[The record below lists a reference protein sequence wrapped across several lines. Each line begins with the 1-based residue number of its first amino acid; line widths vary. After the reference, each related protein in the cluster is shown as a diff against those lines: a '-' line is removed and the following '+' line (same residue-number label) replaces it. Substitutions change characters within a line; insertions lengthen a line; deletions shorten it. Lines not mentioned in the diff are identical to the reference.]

1 MSKYIGV
8 SVPRVD
14 GVKKVTGAAKYVGD
28 MKWPRML
35 YAKCVKSPYAHA
47 KILSI
52 DVSAAKALKGV
63 HDVITGDYYTKRG
76 GLYLEDKNF
85 LAVNTVKFCGEPVV
99 AVAAETPEIAEAAC
113 ELVKVEYEPLPVI
126 NNPMEGMAKDAI
138 LIHPELHTY
147 KVVPIFHPQAHTNI
161 SHHHIIRKGDA
172 DAAFKYAEEHPDEYY
187 ITEHEY
193 HVPHVQHT
201 PIENHIAV
209 AQYEPDGKCTVW
221 ASCQSPYAVR
231 QALSASFDI
240 PLNKMRIISPYV
252 GGGFGAKA
260 GTTIEGIIIPLAMHS
275 KGRPVMMEYTREEE
289 FVNSYVRQGLYT
301 KIKTA
306 VRKSDGKFLAVQND
320 FYWDGGA
327 YTEYGVNIVKASGFA
342 STGPYEFDNVK
353 TDAYCVYTNNPVG
366 GPYRGFGM
374 CEIHFGIEQN
384 IDEVAKEIGMDPIE
398 IRRVNGLAP
407 GKSTGTGE
415 IMKSC
420 GFLEALDQVAEA
432 IQYDKPCD
440 PPSGPHK
447 VRGKGIAGGWKS
459 PSQPTNAGSAAIIR
473 MNEDGTFFLMTSGH
487 DIGQGSDTAL
497 TQIAAEVLCCDP
509 SKFTIRTG
517 DTDHTPY
524 EWQTVASRITYC
536 AGNAIKLAAEDLKE
550 KLLDLAQIKLGYI
563 KRELYLEDGW
573 IINRNHPESR
583 MPMSDL
589 ALGLAFE
596 DGSGYGGPAIGVGT
610 FTLPNNINYDPAT
623 GYSPKPAAFWTT
635 AVAGA
640 EVEVDTETGII
651 EVKKMVES
659 CDPGHI
665 VNPELYKAQVEGG
678 MMQAL
683 GTVLFEELKLK
694 DGKVLN
700 KSFVDY
706 KIPTIDNAPETFIA
720 MGVEH
725 PEETGPYGARGIGE
739 PAMVPGAPAIANAI
753 YNATGCRFTEMPITP
768 ERMLNRRSSQIRW
781 HLRKMTVKRKSGMIL
796 FCLMY
801 PMFRLIKA
809 FL

>member
-289 FVNSYVRQGLYT
+289 FVNPYVRQGLYT

-768 ERMLNRRSSQIRW
+768 ERML
-781 HLRKMTVKRKSGMIL
+781 
-796 FCLMY
+796 
-801 PMFRLIKA
+801 KA
-809 FL
+809 LQEKAAAEKK

>member
-47 KILSI
+47 KIVSI
-52 DVSAAKALKGV
+52 DISAAKALKGV

-126 NNPMEGMAKDAI
+126 NNPMEGMAKDAV

-231 QALSASFDI
+231 QALSATFDI

-306 VRKSDGKFLAVQND
+306 VRKSDGKFLAVQNN

-459 PSQPTNAGSAAIIR
+459 PNAGSAAIIR

-768 ERMLNRRSSQIRW
+768 ERML
-781 HLRKMTVKRKSGMIL
+781 
-796 FCLMY
+796 
-801 PMFRLIKA
+801 KA
-809 FL
+809 LQEKAAAEKK

>member
-1 MSKYIGV
+1 MSNRFVGTN
-8 SVPRVD
+8 VPRVD
-14 GVKKVTGAAKYVGD
+14 GIKKVTGAAKYVAD

-35 YAKCVKSPYAHA
+35 YAQCVRSPYAHA

-52 DVSAAKALKGV
+52 DTSAAEAMKGV
-63 HDVITGDYYTKRG
+63 HAVITGDYYTKRG

-85 LAVNTVKFCGEPVV
+85 LAVGTVKYMGEGVV
-99 AVAAETPEIAEAAC
+99 AVAAETPELAQAAC
-113 ELVKVEYEPLPVI
+113 DAVKVEYEPLPVI
-126 NNPMEGMAKDAI
+126 TNPMEGMAKDAV
-138 LIHPELHTY
+138 LIHPEMHTY
-147 KVVPIFHPQAHTNI
+147 KVVPIFHPQAHTNV
-161 SHHHIIRKGDA
+161 SHHHVIRKGNA
-172 DAAFKYAEEHPDEYY
+172 EEAFKMAEANPEEYY
-187 ITEHEY
+187 IAEHEY

-201 PIENHIAV
+201 PIENHAAI

-221 ASCQSPYAVR
+221 CSCQSPYAVR

-240 PLNKMRIISPYV
+240 PLNKMRVISPYV

-260 GTTIEGIIIPLAMHS
+260 GTTLEGIIIPLAMMC
-275 KGRPVMMEYTREEE
+275 KGRPVMLEYTREDE
-289 FVNSYVRQGLYT
+289 FVNSYVRQGVYL

-306 VRKSDGKFLAVQND
+306 VRKCDGKFIAVENN

-384 IDEVAKEIGMDPIE
+384 IDEIANELGMDPFE
-398 IRRVNGLAP
+398 IRKVNGLAP

-420 GFLEALDQVAEA
+420 GFHEALDKVAGVIE
-432 IQYDKPCD
+432 YDKPSEA
-440 PPSGPHK
+440 PSAPHK

-459 PSQPTNAGSAAIIR
+459 PSQPTNAGSSAIIR
-473 MNEDGTFFLMTSGH
+473 MNEDGTFYLMTTAM

-497 TQIAAEVLCCDP
+497 TQIAAEVLNVAP
-509 SKFTIRTG
+509 SKITIRTG

-536 AGNAIKLAAEDLKE
+536 AGNAVKLAAEDLRD
-550 KLLDLAQIKLGYI
+550 KLLDLAQIKMGYI

-589 ALGLAFE
+589 ALGIAFD

-610 FTLPNNINYDPAT
+610 FTLPNNINYDPET

-635 AVAGA
+635 VAAGA
-640 EVEVDTETGII
+640 EVEVDTETGEIK
-651 EVKKMVES
+651 VLKMAEA
-659 CDPGHI
+659 CDTGYT

-683 GTVLFEELKLK
+683 GTVLFEELLLK

-706 KIPTIDNAPETFIA
+706 KIPTIDDTPEVFVA
-720 MGVEH
+720 MDVQH
-725 PEETGPYGARGIGE
+725 AEETGPYGARGIGE
-739 PAMVPGAPAIANAI
+739 PAMVPGAPAIANAV

-768 ERMLNRRSSQIRW
+768 EKML
-781 HLRKMTVKRKSGMIL
+781 
-796 FCLMY
+796 
-801 PMFRLIKA
+801 KA
-809 FL
+809 LQEKAAAKA

>member
-85 LAVNTVKFCGEPVV
+85 LAVNTVKFYGEPVV
-99 AVAAETPEIAEAAC
+99 AIAAETPEIAEAAC
-113 ELVKVEYEPLPVI
+113 DLVKVEYEPLPVI

-231 QALSASFDI
+231 QALSATFDI

-289 FVNSYVRQGLYT
+289 FVNSYVRQGVYT

-306 VRKSDGKFLAVQND
+306 VRKSDGKFLAVQNN

-440 PPSGPHK
+440 PPTGPHK

-768 ERMLNRRSSQIRW
+768 ERML
-781 HLRKMTVKRKSGMIL
+781 
-796 FCLMY
+796 
-801 PMFRLIKA
+801 KA
-809 FL
+809 LQEKAAAEKK

>member
-47 KILSI
+47 KIVSI

-126 NNPMEGMAKDAI
+126 NNPMEGMAKDAV

-231 QALSASFDI
+231 QALSATFDI

-260 GTTIEGIIIPLAMHS
+260 GTTIEGIIIPLAMHC

-432 IQYDKPCD
+432 IEYDKPCD
-440 PPSGPHK
+440 APSGPHK

-623 GYSPKPAAFWTT
+623 GYSPKPAAYWTT
-635 AVAGA
+635 AAAGA
-640 EVEVDTETGII
+640 EVEIDTETGVI

-683 GTVLFEELKLK
+683 GTVLYEELKLK

-706 KIPTIDNAPETFIA
+706 KIPTIDNTPETFIA

-768 ERMLNRRSSQIRW
+768 ERML
-781 HLRKMTVKRKSGMIL
+781 
-796 FCLMY
+796 
-801 PMFRLIKA
+801 KA
-809 FL
+809 LQEKAAAEKK

>member
-52 DVSAAKALKGV
+52 DVSAAKAMKGV

-85 LAVNTVKFCGEPVV
+85 LAVNTVKFYGEPVV
-99 AVAAETPEIAEAAC
+99 AIAAETPEIAEAAC
-113 ELVKVEYEPLPVI
+113 DLVKVEYEPLPVI

-201 PIENHIAV
+201 PIENHVAV

-231 QALSASFDI
+231 QALSATFDI

-260 GTTIEGIIIPLAMHS
+260 GTTIEGIIIPLAMHC

-289 FVNSYVRQGLYT
+289 FVNSYLRQGCYT

-306 VRKSDGKFLAVQND
+306 VRKSDGKFLAVQNN

-420 GFLEALDQVAEA
+420 GFQEALDQVAEA

-440 PPSGPHK
+440 APSGPHK

-497 TQIAAEVLCCDP
+497 IQIAAEVLACDP

-536 AGNAIKLAAEDLKE
+536 AGNATKLAAEDLKE

-589 ALGLAFE
+589 ALGLAFD

-635 AVAGA
+635 AAAGA
-640 EVEVDTETGII
+640 EVEIDTETGVI

-706 KIPTIDNAPETFIA
+706 KIPTIDNTPETFIA

-725 PEETGPYGARGIGE
+725 PEETGPFGARGIGE

-768 ERMLNRRSSQIRW
+768 ERML
-781 HLRKMTVKRKSGMIL
+781 
-796 FCLMY
+796 
-801 PMFRLIKA
+801 KA
-809 FL
+809 LQEKAAAEKK

>member
-768 ERMLNRRSSQIRW
+768 ECML
-781 HLRKMTVKRKSGMIL
+781 
-796 FCLMY
+796 
-801 PMFRLIKA
+801 KA
-809 FL
+809 LQEKAAAEKK

>member
-47 KILSI
+47 KIVSI

-99 AVAAETPEIAEAAC
+99 AIAAETPEIAEAAC

-126 NNPMEGMAKDAI
+126 NNPMEGMAKDAV

-231 QALSASFDI
+231 QALSATFDI

-306 VRKSDGKFLAVQND
+306 VRKSDGKFLAVQNN

-374 CEIHFGIEQN
+374 CESHYGIEQN

-440 PPSGPHK
+440 APSGPHK
-447 VRGKGIAGGWKS
+447 IRGKGIAGGWKS

-635 AVAGA
+635 AAAGA
-640 EVEVDTETGII
+640 EVEIDTETGVI

-683 GTVLFEELKLK
+683 GTVLYEELLLK

-706 KIPTIDNAPETFIA
+706 KIPTIDNTPETFIA

-753 YNATGCRFTEMPITP
+753 FNATGCRFTEMPITP
-768 ERMLNRRSSQIRW
+768 EKML
-781 HLRKMTVKRKSGMIL
+781 
-796 FCLMY
+796 
-801 PMFRLIKA
+801 KA
-809 FL
+809 LQEKAAAEKK

>member
-1 MSKYIGV
+1 MSKYVGV

-47 KILSI
+47 KIVSI

-85 LAVNTVKFCGEPVV
+85 LAVNTVKFYGEPVV
-99 AVAAETPEIAEAAC
+99 AIAAETPEIAEAAC
-113 ELVKVEYEPLPVI
+113 DLVKVEYEPLPVI

-201 PIENHIAV
+201 PIENHVAV

-260 GTTIEGIIIPLAMHS
+260 GTTIEGIIIPLAMHC

-289 FVNSYVRQGLYT
+289 FVNSYLRQGVYT

-306 VRKSDGKFLAVQND
+306 VRKSDGKFLAVQNN

-432 IQYDKPCD
+432 IEYDKPCEK
-440 PPSGPHK
+440 PSAPNK

-497 TQIAAEVLCCDP
+497 IQIAAEVLCCDP

-536 AGNAIKLAAEDLKE
+536 AGNATKLAAEDLKE

-635 AVAGA
+635 AAAGA
-640 EVEVDTETGII
+640 EVEIDTETGVI

-706 KIPTIDNAPETFIA
+706 KIPTIDNTPETFIA

-768 ERMLNRRSSQIRW
+768 EKML
-781 HLRKMTVKRKSGMIL
+781 
-796 FCLMY
+796 
-801 PMFRLIKA
+801 KA
-809 FL
+809 LQEKAAAEKK

>member
-447 VRGKGIAGGWKS
+447 VCGKGIAGGWKS

-768 ERMLNRRSSQIRW
+768 ERML
-781 HLRKMTVKRKSGMIL
+781 
-796 FCLMY
+796 
-801 PMFRLIKA
+801 KA
-809 FL
+809 LQEKAAAEKK

>member
-47 KILSI
+47 KIVSI

-126 NNPMEGMAKDAI
+126 NNPMEGMAKDAV

-221 ASCQSPYAVR
+221 ASCPSPYAVR
-231 QALSASFDI
+231 QALSATFDI

-260 GTTIEGIIIPLAMHS
+260 GTTIEGIIIPLAMHC

-420 GFLEALDQVAEA
+420 GCLEALDQVAEA
-432 IQYDKPCD
+432 IEYDKPCD
-440 PPSGPHK
+440 APSGPHK
-447 VRGKGIAGGWKS
+447 IRGKGIAGGWKS

-635 AVAGA
+635 AAAGA
-640 EVEVDTETGII
+640 EVEIDTETGVI

-683 GTVLFEELKLK
+683 GTVLYEELKLK

-706 KIPTIDNAPETFIA
+706 KIPTIDNTPETFIA

-768 ERMLNRRSSQIRW
+768 ERML
-781 HLRKMTVKRKSGMIL
+781 
-796 FCLMY
+796 
-801 PMFRLIKA
+801 KA
-809 FL
+809 LQEKAAAEKK

>member
-172 DAAFKYAEEHPDEYY
+172 DAAFKYAEEHHDEYY

-768 ERMLNRRSSQIRW
+768 ERML
-781 HLRKMTVKRKSGMIL
+781 
-796 FCLMY
+796 
-801 PMFRLIKA
+801 KA
-809 FL
+809 LQEKAAAEKK

>member
-126 NNPMEGMAKDAI
+126 NNPMEGMAKDAV

-231 QALSASFDI
+231 QALSATFDI

-260 GTTIEGIIIPLAMHS
+260 GTTIEGIIIPLAMHC

-432 IQYDKPCD
+432 IEYDKPCD
-440 PPSGPHK
+440 APSGPHK

-635 AVAGA
+635 AAAGA
-640 EVEVDTETGII
+640 EVEIDTETGVI

-683 GTVLFEELKLK
+683 GTVLYEELKLK

-706 KIPTIDNAPETFIA
+706 KIPTIDNTPETFIA

-768 ERMLNRRSSQIRW
+768 ERML
-781 HLRKMTVKRKSGMIL
+781 
-796 FCLMY
+796 
-801 PMFRLIKA
+801 KA
-809 FL
+809 LQEKAAAEKK

>member
-47 KILSI
+47 KIVSI

-432 IQYDKPCD
+432 IEYDKPCD
-440 PPSGPHK
+440 APSGPHK
-447 VRGKGIAGGWKS
+447 IRGKGIAGGWKS

-635 AVAGA
+635 AAAGA
-640 EVEVDTETGII
+640 EVEIDTETGVI

-683 GTVLFEELKLK
+683 GTVLYEELKLK

-706 KIPTIDNAPETFIA
+706 KIPTIDNTPETFIA

-768 ERMLNRRSSQIRW
+768 ERML
-781 HLRKMTVKRKSGMIL
+781 
-796 FCLMY
+796 
-801 PMFRLIKA
+801 KA
-809 FL
+809 LQEKAAAEKK

>member
-47 KILSI
+47 KIVSI

-126 NNPMEGMAKDAI
+126 NNPMEGMAKDAV

-221 ASCQSPYAVR
+221 CSCQSPYAVR
-231 QALSASFDI
+231 QALSATFDI

-260 GTTIEGIIIPLAMHS
+260 GTTIEGIIIPLAMHC
-275 KGRPVMMEYTREEE
+275 KGRPIMMEYTREEE

-432 IQYDKPCD
+432 IEYDKPCD
-440 PPSGPHK
+440 APSGPHK

-635 AVAGA
+635 AAAGA
-640 EVEVDTETGII
+640 EVEIDTETGVI

-683 GTVLFEELKLK
+683 GTVLYEELKLK

-706 KIPTIDNAPETFIA
+706 KIPTIDNTPETFIA

-768 ERMLNRRSSQIRW
+768 ERML
-781 HLRKMTVKRKSGMIL
+781 
-796 FCLMY
+796 
-801 PMFRLIKA
+801 KA
-809 FL
+809 LQEKAAAEKK

>member
-126 NNPMEGMAKDAI
+126 NNPMEGMAKDAV

-231 QALSASFDI
+231 QALSATFDI

-306 VRKSDGKFLAVQND
+306 VRKNDGKFLAVQNN

-768 ERMLNRRSSQIRW
+768 ERML
-781 HLRKMTVKRKSGMIL
+781 
-796 FCLMY
+796 
-801 PMFRLIKA
+801 KA
-809 FL
+809 LQEKAAAEKK

>member
-1 MSKYIGV
+1 MSKYVGV

-47 KILSI
+47 KIVSI

-85 LAVNTVKFCGEPVV
+85 LAVNTVKFYGEPVV
-99 AVAAETPEIAEAAC
+99 AVAAETPEIAEEAC
-113 ELVKVEYEPLPVI
+113 DLVKVEYEPLPVI

-201 PIENHIAV
+201 PIENHVAV

-231 QALSASFDI
+231 QALSATFDI

-260 GTTIEGIIIPLAMHS
+260 GTTIEGIIIPLAMHC

-289 FVNSYVRQGLYT
+289 FVNSYLRQGVYT

-306 VRKSDGKFLAVQND
+306 VRKSDGKFLAVQNN

-420 GFLEALDQVAEA
+420 GFLEALDQVAAA
-432 IQYDKPCD
+432 IEYDKPCD
-440 PPSGPHK
+440 KPSAPNK

-497 TQIAAEVLCCDP
+497 IQIAAEVLCCDP

-536 AGNAIKLAAEDLKE
+536 AGNATKLAAEDLKE

-635 AVAGA
+635 AAAGA
-640 EVEVDTETGII
+640 EVEIDTETGVI

-706 KIPTIDNAPETFIA
+706 KIPTIDNTPETFIA

-768 ERMLNRRSSQIRW
+768 EKML
-781 HLRKMTVKRKSGMIL
+781 
-796 FCLMY
+796 
-801 PMFRLIKA
+801 KA
-809 FL
+809 LQGKAAAEKK

>member
-1 MSKYIGV
+1 MSKYVGV

-47 KILSI
+47 KIVSI

-85 LAVNTVKFCGEPVV
+85 LAVNTVKFYGEPVV
-99 AVAAETPEIAEAAC
+99 AVAAETPEIAEEAC
-113 ELVKVEYEPLPVI
+113 DLVKVEYEPLPVI

-201 PIENHIAV
+201 PIENHVAV

-231 QALSASFDI
+231 QALSATFDI

-260 GTTIEGIIIPLAMHS
+260 GTTIEGIIIPLAMHC

-289 FVNSYVRQGLYT
+289 FVNSYLRQGVYT

-306 VRKSDGKFLAVQND
+306 VRKSDGKFLAVQNN

-420 GFLEALDQVAEA
+420 GFLEALDQVAAA
-432 IQYDKPCD
+432 IEYDKPCD
-440 PPSGPHK
+440 KPSAPNK

-497 TQIAAEVLCCDP
+497 IQIAAEVLCCDP

-536 AGNAIKLAAEDLKE
+536 AGNATKLAAEDLKE

-635 AVAGA
+635 AAAGA
-640 EVEVDTETGII
+640 EVEVDTETGVI

-706 KIPTIDNAPETFIA
+706 KIPTIDNTPETFIA

-768 ERMLNRRSSQIRW
+768 EKML
-781 HLRKMTVKRKSGMIL
+781 
-796 FCLMY
+796 
-801 PMFRLIKA
+801 KA
-809 FL
+809 LQEKAAAEKK

>member
-635 AVAGA
+635 AAAGA
-640 EVEVDTETGII
+640 EVEIDTETGVI

-683 GTVLFEELKLK
+683 GTVLYEELLLK

-706 KIPTIDNAPETFIA
+706 KIPTIDNTPETFIA

-753 YNATGCRFTEMPITP
+753 FNATGCRFTEMPITP
-768 ERMLNRRSSQIRW
+768 EKML
-781 HLRKMTVKRKSGMIL
+781 
-796 FCLMY
+796 
-801 PMFRLIKA
+801 KA
-809 FL
+809 LQEKAAAEKK

>member
-1 MSKYIGV
+1 MSKYVGV

-52 DVSAAKALKGV
+52 DVSAAKAMKGV

-113 ELVKVEYEPLPVI
+113 DLVKVEYEPLPVI

-231 QALSASFDI
+231 QALSATFDI

-260 GTTIEGIIIPLAMHS
+260 GTTIEGIIIPLAMHC

-432 IQYDKPCD
+432 IEYDKPCD
-440 PPSGPHK
+440 APSGPHK

-635 AVAGA
+635 AAAGA
-640 EVEVDTETGII
+640 EVEIDTETGVI

-683 GTVLFEELKLK
+683 GTVLYEELKLK

-768 ERMLNRRSSQIRW
+768 ERML
-781 HLRKMTVKRKSGMIL
+781 
-796 FCLMY
+796 
-801 PMFRLIKA
+801 KA
-809 FL
+809 LQEKAAAEKK

>member
-47 KILSI
+47 KIVSI
-52 DVSAAKALKGV
+52 DISAAKALKGV

-126 NNPMEGMAKDAI
+126 NNPMEGMAKDAV

-231 QALSASFDI
+231 QALSATFDI

-306 VRKSDGKFLAVQND
+306 VRKSDGKFLAVQNN

-683 GTVLFEELKLK
+683 GTVLYEELKLK

-768 ERMLNRRSSQIRW
+768 ERML
-781 HLRKMTVKRKSGMIL
+781 
-796 FCLMY
+796 
-801 PMFRLIKA
+801 KA
-809 FL
+809 LQEKAAAEKK

>member
-47 KILSI
+47 KIVSI
-52 DVSAAKALKGV
+52 DISAAKALKGV

-99 AVAAETPEIAEAAC
+99 AIAAETPEIAEAAC
-113 ELVKVEYEPLPVI
+113 DLVKVEYEPLPVI
-126 NNPMEGMAKDAI
+126 NNPMEGMAKDAV

-231 QALSASFDI
+231 QALSATFDI

-306 VRKSDGKFLAVQND
+306 VRKSDGKFLAVQNN

-683 GTVLFEELKLK
+683 GTVLYEELKLK

-706 KIPTIDNAPETFIA
+706 KIPTIDNTPETFIA

-768 ERMLNRRSSQIRW
+768 ERML
-781 HLRKMTVKRKSGMIL
+781 
-796 FCLMY
+796 
-801 PMFRLIKA
+801 KA
-809 FL
+809 LQEKAAAEKK

>member
-739 PAMVPGAPAIANAI
+739 PAMAPGAPAIANAI

-768 ERMLNRRSSQIRW
+768 ERML
-781 HLRKMTVKRKSGMIL
+781 
-796 FCLMY
+796 
-801 PMFRLIKA
+801 KA
-809 FL
+809 LQEKAAAEKK

>member
-1 MSKYIGV
+1 MSKYVGV

-47 KILSI
+47 KIVSI

-85 LAVNTVKFCGEPVV
+85 LAVNTVKFYGEPVV
-99 AVAAETPEIAEAAC
+99 AIAAETPEIAEEAC

-201 PIENHIAV
+201 PIENHVAV

-231 QALSASFDI
+231 QALSATFDI

-260 GTTIEGIIIPLAMHS
+260 GTTIEGIIIPLAMHC

-289 FVNSYVRQGLYT
+289 FVNSYLRQGVYT

-306 VRKSDGKFLAVQND
+306 VRKSDGKFLAVQNN

-407 GKSTGTGE
+407 GKTTGTGE
-415 IMKSC
+415 VMKSC

-432 IQYDKPCD
+432 IEYDKPCEK
-440 PPSGPHK
+440 PSAPNK

-497 TQIAAEVLCCDP
+497 IQIAAEVLCCDP

-536 AGNAIKLAAEDLKE
+536 AGNATKLAAEDLKE

-635 AVAGA
+635 AAAGA
-640 EVEVDTETGII
+640 EVEIDTETGVI

-683 GTVLFEELKLK
+683 GTVLYEELKLK

-706 KIPTIDNAPETFIA
+706 KIPTIDNTPETFIA

-768 ERMLNRRSSQIRW
+768 EKML
-781 HLRKMTVKRKSGMIL
+781 
-796 FCLMY
+796 
-801 PMFRLIKA
+801 KA
-809 FL
+809 LQEKAAAEKK

>member
-700 KSFVDY
+700 KSYVDY

-768 ERMLNRRSSQIRW
+768 ERML
-781 HLRKMTVKRKSGMIL
+781 
-796 FCLMY
+796 
-801 PMFRLIKA
+801 KA
-809 FL
+809 LQEKAAAEKK

>member
-432 IQYDKPCD
+432 IEYDKPCD
-440 PPSGPHK
+440 APSGPHK

-640 EVEVDTETGII
+640 EVEVDTETGVI

-683 GTVLFEELKLK
+683 GTVLYEELKLK

-768 ERMLNRRSSQIRW
+768 ERML
-781 HLRKMTVKRKSGMIL
+781 
-796 FCLMY
+796 
-801 PMFRLIKA
+801 KA
-809 FL
+809 LQEKAAAEKK

>member
-113 ELVKVEYEPLPVI
+113 DLVKVEYEPLPVI
-126 NNPMEGMAKDAI
+126 NNPMEGMAKDAV

-231 QALSASFDI
+231 QALSATFDI

-306 VRKSDGKFLAVQND
+306 VRKSDGKFLAVQNN

-725 PEETGPYGARGIGE
+725 PEETGPFGARGIGE

-753 YNATGCRFTEMPITP
+753 FNATGCRFTEMPITP
-768 ERMLNRRSSQIRW
+768 ERML
-781 HLRKMTVKRKSGMIL
+781 
-796 FCLMY
+796 
-801 PMFRLIKA
+801 KA
-809 FL
+809 LQEKAAAEKK

>member
-126 NNPMEGMAKDAI
+126 NNPMEGMAKDAV

-231 QALSASFDI
+231 QALSATFDI

-260 GTTIEGIIIPLAMHS
+260 GTTIEGIIIPLAMHC

-432 IQYDKPCD
+432 IEYDKPCD
-440 PPSGPHK
+440 APSGPHK

-635 AVAGA
+635 AAAGA
-640 EVEVDTETGII
+640 EVEIDTETGVI

-683 GTVLFEELKLK
+683 GTVLYEELKLK

-768 ERMLNRRSSQIRW
+768 ERML
-781 HLRKMTVKRKSGMIL
+781 
-796 FCLMY
+796 
-801 PMFRLIKA
+801 KA
-809 FL
+809 LQEKAAAEKK

>member
-366 GPYRGFGM
+366 PYRGFGM

-596 DGSGYGGPAIGVGT
+596 DGSAIGVGT

-768 ERMLNRRSSQIRW
+768 ERML
-781 HLRKMTVKRKSGMIL
+781 
-796 FCLMY
+796 
-801 PMFRLIKA
+801 KA
-809 FL
+809 LQEKAAAEKK

>member
-126 NNPMEGMAKDAI
+126 NNPMEGMAKDAV

-231 QALSASFDI
+231 QALSATFDI

-260 GTTIEGIIIPLAMHS
+260 GTTIEGIIIPLAMHC

-306 VRKSDGKFLAVQND
+306 VRKSDGKFLAVQNN

-635 AVAGA
+635 AAAGA
-640 EVEVDTETGII
+640 EVEIDTETGVI

-683 GTVLFEELKLK
+683 GTVLYEELKLK

-706 KIPTIDNAPETFIA
+706 KIPTIDNTPETFIA

-768 ERMLNRRSSQIRW
+768 ERML
-781 HLRKMTVKRKSGMIL
+781 
-796 FCLMY
+796 
-801 PMFRLIKA
+801 KA
-809 FL
+809 LQEKAAAEKK

>member
-47 KILSI
+47 KIVSI
-52 DVSAAKALKGV
+52 DVSAAKSLKGV

-126 NNPMEGMAKDAI
+126 NNPMEGMAKDAV

-231 QALSASFDI
+231 QALSATFDI

-260 GTTIEGIIIPLAMHS
+260 GTTIEGIIIPLAMHC

-432 IQYDKPCD
+432 IEYDKPCD
-440 PPSGPHK
+440 APSGPHK

-635 AVAGA
+635 AAAGA
-640 EVEVDTETGII
+640 EVEIDTETGVI

-683 GTVLFEELKLK
+683 GTVLYEELKLK

-706 KIPTIDNAPETFIA
+706 KIPTIDNTPETFIA

-768 ERMLNRRSSQIRW
+768 ERML
-781 HLRKMTVKRKSGMIL
+781 
-796 FCLMY
+796 
-801 PMFRLIKA
+801 KA
-809 FL
+809 LQEKAAAEKK

>member
-126 NNPMEGMAKDAI
+126 YNPMEGMAKDAI

-768 ERMLNRRSSQIRW
+768 ERML
-781 HLRKMTVKRKSGMIL
+781 
-796 FCLMY
+796 
-801 PMFRLIKA
+801 KA
-809 FL
+809 LQEKAAAEKK

>member
-47 KILSI
+47 KIVSI
-52 DVSAAKALKGV
+52 DISAAKALKGV

-85 LAVNTVKFCGEPVV
+85 LAVNTVKFYGEPVV
-99 AVAAETPEIAEAAC
+99 AIAAETPEIAEAAC

-126 NNPMEGMAKDAI
+126 NNPMEGMAKDAV

-231 QALSASFDI
+231 QALSATFDI

-306 VRKSDGKFLAVQND
+306 VRKSDGKFLAVQNN

-432 IQYDKPCD
+432 IEYDKPCD
-440 PPSGPHK
+440 APSGPHK

-768 ERMLNRRSSQIRW
+768 ERML
-781 HLRKMTVKRKSGMIL
+781 
-796 FCLMY
+796 
-801 PMFRLIKA
+801 KA
-809 FL
+809 LQEKAAAEKK

>member
-99 AVAAETPEIAEAAC
+99 AIAAETPEIAEAAC
-113 ELVKVEYEPLPVI
+113 DLVKVEYEPLPVI

-768 ERMLNRRSSQIRW
+768 ERML
-781 HLRKMTVKRKSGMIL
+781 
-796 FCLMY
+796 
-801 PMFRLIKA
+801 KA
-809 FL
+809 LQEKAAAEKK

>member
-47 KILSI
+47 KIVSI

-126 NNPMEGMAKDAI
+126 NNPMEGMAKDAV

-231 QALSASFDI
+231 QALSATFDI

-260 GTTIEGIIIPLAMHS
+260 GTTIEGIIIPLAMHC
-275 KGRPVMMEYTREEE
+275 KGRPIMMEYTREEE

-432 IQYDKPCD
+432 IEYDKPCD
-440 PPSGPHK
+440 APSGPHK
-447 VRGKGIAGGWKS
+447 IRGKGIAGGWKS

-635 AVAGA
+635 AAAGA
-640 EVEVDTETGII
+640 EVEIDTETGVI

-683 GTVLFEELKLK
+683 GTVLYEELLLK
-694 DGKVLN
+694 EGKVLN

-706 KIPTIDNAPETFIA
+706 KIPTIDNTPETFIA

-768 ERMLNRRSSQIRW
+768 ERML
-781 HLRKMTVKRKSGMIL
+781 
-796 FCLMY
+796 
-801 PMFRLIKA
+801 KA
-809 FL
+809 LQEKAAAEKK

>member
-47 KILSI
+47 KIVSI
-52 DVSAAKALKGV
+52 DISAAKALKGV

-85 LAVNTVKFCGEPVV
+85 LAVNTVKFYGEPVV
-99 AVAAETPEIAEAAC
+99 AIAAETPEIAEAAC
-113 ELVKVEYEPLPVI
+113 DLVKVEYEPLPVI
-126 NNPMEGMAKDAI
+126 NNPMEGMAKDAV

-231 QALSASFDI
+231 QALSATFDI

-306 VRKSDGKFLAVQND
+306 VRKSDGKFLAVQNN

-635 AVAGA
+635 AAAGA
-640 EVEVDTETGII
+640 EVEIDTETGVI

-768 ERMLNRRSSQIRW
+768 ERMLKALQEKPLLRRSNSIQ
-781 HLRKMTVKRKSGMIL
+781 KR
-796 FCLMY
+796 
-801 PMFRLIKA
+801 A
-809 FL
+809 Q

>member
-161 SHHHIIRKGDA
+161 SHHHIIRKGNA

-432 IQYDKPCD
+432 IEYDKPCD
-440 PPSGPHK
+440 APSGPHK

-768 ERMLNRRSSQIRW
+768 ERML
-781 HLRKMTVKRKSGMIL
+781 
-796 FCLMY
+796 
-801 PMFRLIKA
+801 KA
-809 FL
+809 LQEKAAAEKK

>member
-47 KILSI
+47 KIVSI

-126 NNPMEGMAKDAI
+126 NNPMEGMAKDAV

-231 QALSASFDI
+231 QALSATFDI

-260 GTTIEGIIIPLAMHS
+260 GTTIEGIIIPLAMHC

-398 IRRVNGLAP
+398 IRRVNGLVP

-432 IQYDKPCD
+432 IEYDKPCD
-440 PPSGPHK
+440 APSGPHK

-635 AVAGA
+635 AAAGA
-640 EVEVDTETGII
+640 EVEIDTETGVI

-683 GTVLFEELKLK
+683 GTVLYEELKLK

-768 ERMLNRRSSQIRW
+768 ERML
-781 HLRKMTVKRKSGMIL
+781 
-796 FCLMY
+796 
-801 PMFRLIKA
+801 KA
-809 FL
+809 LQEKAAAEKK